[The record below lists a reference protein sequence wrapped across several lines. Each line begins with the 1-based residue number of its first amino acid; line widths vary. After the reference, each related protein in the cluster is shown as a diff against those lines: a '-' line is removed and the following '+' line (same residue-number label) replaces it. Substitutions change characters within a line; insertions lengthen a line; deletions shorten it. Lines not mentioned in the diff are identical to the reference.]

1 MKSSHFDEYDK
12 TLKQAEMAIA
22 DSDHRA
28 KLLQEMCAD
37 IGLTPEAV
45 MKIFAGRSA
54 EEIKPAERELLYE
67 IKRQRERQ
75 PQHPN
80 DGKRPKKPT
89 MMRGQII

>member
-12 TLKQAEMAIA
+12 TLKQAELAIA

-45 MKIFAGRSA
+45 MKIFATV
-54 EEIKPAERELLYE
+54 PP
-67 IKRQRERQ
+67 KR
-75 PQHPN
+75 
-80 DGKRPKKPT
+80 
-89 MMRGQII
+89 